1 MIRSPAARPG
11 ESGHGAVRRT
21 RLQWDRIGVSQPVG
35 RMKGEEPS
43 FLDTLKSVLAAFFGV
58 QSNERRE
65 RDFTHGKPV
74 YFIVIGLVLTVLFI
88 LVVLGIVRGVMYLSG
103 VQ

>member
-1 MIRSPAARPG
+1 MNERRPG
-11 ESGHGAVRRT
+11 
-21 RLQWDRIGVSQPVG
+21 
-35 RMKGEEPS
+35 

-65 RDFTHGKPV
+65 RDFTHGKPAH
-74 YFIVIGLVLTVLFI
+74 FIIIGLILTVVFI
-88 LVVLGIVRGVMYLSG
+88 LVVLAVVRVVMLLAG